1 LWKQRVFYIHGS
13 ALRDSDL
20 ERAKVDQAKAVFI
33 IPSRGIDKDMA
44 DQHTILRS
52 WAIKDFA
59 PNTPQFVQ
67 LFRPENT
74 INIKFA
80 EYLVCE
86 DEFKYALMANNC
98 LCPGISTLITLLLH
112 KSTSIK

>member
-1 LWKQRVFYIHGS
+1 MLKRIH
-13 ALRDSDL
+13 
-20 ERAKVDQAKAVFI
+20 QARAVFI
-33 IPSRGIDKDMA
+33 IASRGIDKDLA

-67 LFRPENT
+67 LFRPENK

-80 EYLVCE
+80 
-86 DEFKYALMANNC
+86 
-98 LCPGISTLITLLLH
+98 GTLI
-112 KSTSIK
+112 

>member
-1 LWKQRVFYIHGS
+1 VFYIHGS

-20 ERAKVDQAKAVFI
+20 DRAQVAQAKAVFI

-86 DEFKYALMANNC
+86 DEFKYALLANNC
-98 LCPGISTLITLLLH
+98 LCPGISTLLTLLLH

>member
-1 LWKQRVFYIHGS
+1 
-13 ALRDSDL
+13 
-20 ERAKVDQAKAVFI
+20 VFI
-33 IPSRGIDKDMA
+33 IASRGIDKDLA

-67 LFRPENT
+67 LFRPENK

-80 EYLVCE
+80 G
-86 DEFKYALMANNC
+86 N
-98 LCPGISTLITLLLH
+98 
-112 KSTSIK
+112 SI

>member
-1 LWKQRVFYIHGS
+1 MDPNSGTVSFDSKKNNKLKKNRVN
-13 ALRDSDL
+13 
-20 ERAKVDQAKAVFI
+20 QARAVFI
-33 IPSRGIDKDMA
+33 VASRGIDKDLA
-44 DQHTILRS
+44 DQHSILRA
-52 WAIKDFA
+52 WAIRDFA
-59 PNTPQFVQ
+59 PRTPQFVQ

-86 DEFKYALMANNC
+86 DEFKYGLLANDC

-112 KSTSIK
+112 KSTQA